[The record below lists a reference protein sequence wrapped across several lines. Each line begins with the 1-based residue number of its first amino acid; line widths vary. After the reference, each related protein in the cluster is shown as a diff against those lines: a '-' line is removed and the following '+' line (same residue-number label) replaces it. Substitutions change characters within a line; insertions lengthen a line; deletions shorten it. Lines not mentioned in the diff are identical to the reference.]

1 MSRVECKVSG
11 VFNCIINSMEGTGM
25 KKRVNSLSLALLA
38 GLSAVGLL
46 SSGPAHAADEAVFS
60 ARQRAAIVQI
70 VRDALKTDPSI
81 LSDAIQS
88 IRQQASSQ
96 QEAHVKAAVR
106 ANWQAL
112 STAPSYAVRGNPQ
125 GQVTVVEFL
134 DPRCTYCRHMAPV
147 VDQFLARHPDV
158 RLVEKVIPVLGDA
171 SLLDAQAIYA
181 AAFQG
186 QYDAMRRRL
195 MDETAKPGM
204 EHLRDVAKSLKLDV
218 ARFEKD
224 MKGPA
229 VMALLTANLGQAQ
242 SVGVQGTPTFLFGQ
256 AAVAPGA
263 LGMEQ
268 MEQFLEAARKG

>member
-1 MSRVECKVSG
+1 MIGPVED
-11 VFNCIINSMEGTGM
+11 TAM
-25 KKRVNSLSLALLA
+25 KNHVKSLSLALMA
-38 GLSAVGLL
+38 GLFMAGPLSPGVGQ
-46 SSGPAHAADEAVFS
+46 AADEEVFT

-70 VRDALKTDPSI
+70 VREAMKNDPGI
-81 LSDAIQS
+81 LSDAIRSMQ
-88 IRQQASSQ
+88 QQASSQ

-112 STAPSYAVRGNPQ
+112 STAPSYAVRGNTQ

-134 DPRCTYCRHMAPV
+134 DPRCTYCRRMAPV

-195 MDETAKPGM
+195 MEETARPSL

-224 MKGPA
+224 LKGQA
-229 VMALLTANLGQAQ
+229 VMGLLTANLGQAQ

>member
-1 MSRVECKVSG
+1 MKQRVKS
-11 VFNCIINSMEGTGM
+11 F
-25 KKRVNSLSLALLA
+25 SLALLA
-38 GLSAVGLL
+38 GLPLMGLSL
-46 SSGPAHAADEAVFS
+46 AGTSHAADEAVFT
-60 ARQRAAIVQI
+60 AKQRAAIIQI
-70 VRDALKTDPSI
+70 VREALKNDPSI
-81 LSDAIQS
+81 LSDAIRS
-88 IRQQASSQ
+88 IQQQASSQ

-147 VDQFLARHPDV
+147 VDQLLARHPDV

-195 MDETAKPGM
+195 MEETAKPGM

-224 MKGPA
+224 MKGQA
-229 VMALLTANLGQAQ
+229 VMGLLTANLGQAQ

>member
-1 MSRVECKVSG
+1 
-11 VFNCIINSMEGTGM
+11 M
-25 KKRVNSLSLALLA
+25 KKRVKSFSLSLLA
-38 GLSAVGLL
+38 GLPLVGLL
-46 SSGPAHAADEAVFS
+46 PSGPAHAAGEAVFNEK
-60 ARQRAAIVQI
+60 QRAAIVEI
-70 VRDALKTDPSI
+70 VRDALKNDPSI

-147 VDQFLARHPDV
+147 VDQFLAKHSDV

-171 SLLDAQAIYA
+171 SILDARAIYA

-195 MDETAKPGM
+195 MDETGKPSM
-204 EHLRDVAKSLKLDV
+204 EHIRDIAKSLKLDMT
-218 ARFEKD
+218 RFDKD
-224 MKGPA
+224 MKGQA
-229 VMALLTANLGQAQ
+229 VMGILAANLSQAQ